1 MAVPRQLLRVTMIL
15 TMCLVSHSR
24 AIFTM
29 PRHPILPALPPTPGG
44 TLCIPRERN
53 ALLDFKVGL
62 TDPINFLSSW
72 RGVECCQWTG
82 VVCSNRTGHV
92 IMLKI
97 NSGWPLDSFMDRK
110 LDLSRNNFGGQPIPE
125 LIGSLGRGRLTHLDL
140 SDSHFGGRIPPH
152 LGNLSNLV
160 SLQLNYMAHGS
171 YSPDLTWVSC
181 LQKLQVLGM
190 SGVDL
195 IAAVNWLHAIN
206 MLPRLTDLDLSYCA
220 LQNSMSPPAHS
231 NLTSLESLSLIANSF
246 NTSLGAKNLLW
257 GLPSLQNLYL
267 TDCGIDGPIPDDVG
281 NSTSLQSLY
290 LGSNKFTGMVPL
302 SFQKLQ
308 NLTELVLET
317 NFIIMDVAELLHR
330 LGNFSSLAKINLDN
344 NDLYGEVPVSI
355 RELINLD
362 ELSLAHNNLHG
373 TITEDRLTYLST
385 LQTLDISGN
394 SLTVKVDS
402 TWITPFNLSYSGF
415 GSCILGPKFP
425 SWLNQPTITYLDVS
439 NTSIHDSR
447 WQRGRNPSGFACPN
461 PSPRENRKPVP
472 VPINVGGL
480 FDLVN
485 YIVVGGVSKA
495 MSTDAYT
502 VEVEIKGQV
511 LEYTKS
517 IAYMVNLDFSS
528 NSLSGQIPKEIGML
542 IALKNLNFSW
552 NSLTDIIPQSI
563 GALQALES
571 FDLSHNGLS
580 GEIPTSIS
588 SLTSLTRLNLSYND
602 LTGTIPS
609 GNQLR
614 TLEDQAS
621 IYTGNPGL
629 CGPPVPRNCSRTDI
643 IPYAP
648 QEHNEG
654 MSDVVSLYLSMCI
667 GFVVGLWI
675 VFCGFLLER
684 KWRIGWFS
692 FTDHMYD
699 RAYVHVAMGWASLA
713 RNIRQG

>member
-1 MAVPRQLLRVTMIL
+1 M
-15 TMCLVSHSR
+15 
-24 AIFTM
+24 
-29 PRHPILPALPPTPGG
+29 
-44 TLCIPRERN
+44 
-53 ALLDFKVGL
+53 
-62 TDPINFLSSW
+62 
-72 RGVECCQWTG
+72 
-82 VVCSNRTGHV
+82 
-92 IMLKI
+92 
-97 NSGWPLDSFMDRK
+97 
-110 LDLSRNNFGGQPIPE
+110 DLSRNNFGGQPIPE

-181 LQKLQVLGM
+181 LQKLQVLNM

-195 IAAVNWLHAIN
+195 IAVVNWLHAIN

-231 NLTSLESLSLIANSF
+231 NLTSLESLSLISNSF

-267 TDCGIDGPIPDDVG
+267 TDCGIDGPIPDAVG

-425 SWLNQPTITYLDVS
+425 SWLNQPTITYL
-439 NTSIHDSR
+439 
-447 WQRGRNPSGFACPN
+447 
-461 PSPRENRKPVP
+461 
-472 VPINVGGL
+472 
-480 FDLVN
+480 
-485 YIVVGGVSKA
+485 
-495 MSTDAYT
+495 
-502 VEVEIKGQV
+502 
-511 LEYTKS
+511 
-517 IAYMVNLDFSS
+517 
-528 NSLSGQIPKEIGML
+528 
-542 IALKNLNFSW
+542 
-552 NSLTDIIPQSI
+552 
-563 GALQALES
+563 
-571 FDLSHNGLS
+571 
-580 GEIPTSIS
+580 
-588 SLTSLTRLNLSYND
+588 
-602 LTGTIPS
+602 
-609 GNQLR
+609 
-614 TLEDQAS
+614 
-621 IYTGNPGL
+621 
-629 CGPPVPRNCSRTDI
+629 
-643 IPYAP
+643 
-648 QEHNEG
+648 
-654 MSDVVSLYLSMCI
+654 
-667 GFVVGLWI
+667 
-675 VFCGFLLER
+675 
-684 KWRIGWFS
+684 
-692 FTDHMYD
+692 
-699 RAYVHVAMGWASLA
+699 
-713 RNIRQG
+713 

>member
-97 NSGWPLDSFMDRK
+97 NSGWPLDSFMDRV
-110 LDLSRNNFGGQPIPE
+110 G
-125 LIGSLGRGRLTHLDL
+125 
-140 SDSHFGGRIPPH
+140 
-152 LGNLSNLV
+152 
-160 SLQLNYMAHGS
+160 
-171 YSPDLTWVSC
+171 
-181 LQKLQVLGM
+181 
-190 SGVDL
+190 
-195 IAAVNWLHAIN
+195 
-206 MLPRLTDLDLSYCA
+206 DLDLSYCA

-385 LQTLDISGN
+385 LQTLDIS
-394 SLTVKVDS
+394 
-402 TWITPFNLSYSGF
+402 
-415 GSCILGPKFP
+415 
-425 SWLNQPTITYLDVS
+425 
-439 NTSIHDSR
+439 
-447 WQRGRNPSGFACPN
+447 
-461 PSPRENRKPVP
+461 
-472 VPINVGGL
+472 
-480 FDLVN
+480 
-485 YIVVGGVSKA
+485 VGGVSKA